1 MTDTLPLEVRIDRLL
16 ELAKCVKQPATA
28 QEVSNG
34 VTETLGR
41 HIPPETV
48 DEWFAGDLV
57 PTDAERE
64 AIAEVC
70 GFSGDSSAYIAS
82 DDPEEYAP
90 IHQQIGN
97 LLELA
102 HNTTGLVALR
112 ASEKPLPARARQELA
127 DLAGQAYDEPK

>member
-1 MTDTLPLEVRIDRLL
+1 MLPLAVRIDRLL

-28 QEVSNG
+28 RDVSDG
-34 VTETLGR
+34 VSETLGR
-41 HIPPETV
+41 SVAPETV
-48 DEWFAGDLV
+48 DKWFAGELV

-82 DDPEEYAP
+82 DNPDEYVP

-102 HNTTGLVALR
+102 RNTTGLVALR
-112 ASEKPLPARARQELA
+112 ASEKPLTAHARQQLA
-127 DLAGQAYDEPK
+127 DLAGKAHDEPN